1 MKKGWQTKKLGDVCE
16 VFADGDWVESKDQS
30 SEGIRLIQTGNVG
43 EGVFKDRAE
52 KARYISEATFKRLRC
67 TEIVEGDCL
76 VSRLPDPVGRSC
88 ILPDTGERM
97 ITAVDCT
104 ILRFNPTQLLPM
116 FFNLYSQSDDYLT
129 TVAKE
134 CTGTTRN
141 RISRTNL
148 GLTPIPVPPLA
159 EQQRI
164 VGLLDEAFEG
174 LATAKANAEKNL
186 QNARAL
192 FESGLDSAITG
203 KLTLEWRRKHTKTGS
218 ASADLAARLAVRRKQ
233 WMGTG
238 KYREPDAPVTLKPID
253 IPDGWVLASPEQ
265 ITTHIVDCP
274 HSTPKWAETGVVC
287 LRTTNF
293 KPGLLDLESVR
304 FVSQQTYK
312 ERIMRLE
319 PQAGDVLYSRE
330 GGILGIACMIP
341 EKLKA
346 CLGQRMMLFRTDAA
360 LVLPEYFTA
369 VLNSTLILSEV
380 KRLTGGAA
388 SPHLNICDIRTF
400 PIPLPP
406 ITEQRQIVAKLNT
419 IAAETQRLT
428 QIYERKLAALEALK
442 KSLLHQAFTG
452 EL

>member
-1 MKKGWQTKKLGDVCE
+1 MKMGWETKTLSEVCE

-97 ITAVDCT
+97 ITAVDST
-104 ILRFNPTQLLPM
+104 ILRFNPKQLLPT

-141 RISRTNL
+141 RISRSNL
-148 GLTPIPVPPLA
+148 GLTPIPVPPLP

-174 LATAKANAEKNL
+174 LATAKANVEKNL

-192 FESGLDSAITG
+192 FESHLHVEHAEKAMLGDLVNIKTG
-203 KLTLEWRRKHTKTGS
+203 KLD
-218 ASADLAARLAVRRKQ
+218 ANAAVE
-233 WMGTG
+233 GG
-238 KYREPDAPVTLKPID
+238 KFPFFTCSRDIFAID
-253 IPDGWVLASPEQ
+253 IYAFDCEAILLAGNNAVGDFNVKHYNGKFNAYQ
-265 ITTHIVDCP
+265 RTYVITVNE
-274 HSTPKWAETGVVC
+274 KK
-287 LRTTNF
+287 R
-293 KPGLLDLESVR
+293 
-304 FVSQQTYK
+304 
-312 ERIMRLE
+312 
-319 PQAGDVLYSRE
+319 VLYRFLYFQMLKSLKKFKAQSV
-330 GGILGIACMIP
+330 GAGTKFLKLGMIKELEIELP
-341 EKLKA
+341 SLHEQ
-346 CLGQRMMLFRTDAA
+346 QRIVSTMDAML
-360 LVLPEYFTA
+360 
-369 VLNSTLILSEV
+369 
-380 KRLTGGAA
+380 
-388 SPHLNICDIRTF
+388 
-400 PIPLPP
+400 
-406 ITEQRQIVAKLNT
+406 
-419 IAAETQRLT
+419 AETQNLARL
-428 QIYERKLAALEALK
+428 YEQKLAALDALK
-442 KSLLHQAFTG
+442 KSLLHQAFSG